1 MLQQLI
7 LCFIGFCA
15 GIIVAGGVS
24 GLLIGLSIVPRYAGI
39 THTADQIFLYED
51 LTLLGTV
58 AGTVVT
64 LFPIRIPLGPFFLAV
79 CGVFFGIFLGGWIS
93 GNNFHCCR
101 KSPGLPVLLCH
112 ELDVILTVTLPSHER
127 IFHMQNINQKK
138 YEQYVKQLTPTHSLP
153 LNMAKAFLT
162 GGLICLLGQV
172 ILNTAQALGVDASDS
187 RTWCSVI
194 LILLSVLLTGFGIYP
209 KIGKFG
215 GAGSLVPITGF
226 AIEFRA
232 EGQVFGIGCK
242 IFTIAGPVILY
253 GILSAWGLGV
263 IYYILKI
270 LEVIS

>member
-1 MLQQLI
+1 M
-7 LCFIGFCA
+7 
-15 GIIVAGGVS
+15 
-24 GLLIGLSIVPRYAGI
+24 R
-39 THTADQIFLYED
+39 
-51 LTLLGTV
+51 
-58 AGTVVT
+58 
-64 LFPIRIPLGPFFLAV
+64 
-79 CGVFFGIFLGGWIS
+79 
-93 GNNFHCCR
+93 
-101 KSPGLPVLLCH
+101 
-112 ELDVILTVTLPSHER
+112 
-127 IFHMQNINQKK
+127 NIDEKK

-172 ILNTAQALGVDASDS
+172 IINTALALGADTSDA
-187 RTWCSVI
+187 VI
-194 LILLSVLLTGFGIYP
+194 LTGFGIYP

-226 AIEFRA
+226 ANSVAASAIEFRA

-253 GILSAWGLGV
+253 GILSAWALGV